1 MKTAKPTSLALPAK
15 LPSRYADLV
24 ALHMPRPIHDRVA
37 YDNTVEVIDALAGHA
52 LNTDQEDYLELL
64 SQLVETYEAAH
75 LRPYPKVKGINAL
88 KFLLSENQLTGDD
101 LAKLL
106 SVDRST
112 AYKLLKGT
120 RNLTTEHIR
129 ILCERFSVGAEL
141 LIP

>member
-1 MKTAKPTSLALPAK
+1 MKTVKSTSLALPAK
-15 LPSRYADLV
+15 LPTRYADLV

-37 YDNTVEVIDALAGHA
+37 YDNTVEVIDALAGRK
-52 LNTDQEDYLELL
+52 LNADQEDYLELL
-64 SQLVETYEAAH
+64 SQLVETYEAAY
-75 LRPYPKVKGINAL
+75 LTPFPKVKGMDAL

-112 AYKLLKGT
+112 AYKILKGT

-129 ILCERFSVGAEL
+129 CLCERFNVGPEL
-141 LIP
+141 LIA

>member
-1 MKTAKPTSLALPAK
+1 MKTAKLTSLSLPSK
-15 LPSRYADLV
+15 LPTRYAELV

-37 YDNTVEVIDALAGHA
+37 YDNTVEVIDALAGHK
-52 LNTDQEDYLELL
+52 LNADQQDYLELL

-75 LRPYPKVKGINAL
+75 LTPYPKVKGIDAL

-106 SVDRST
+106 SMDRST
-112 AYKLLKGT
+112 AYKILKGT

-129 ILCERFSVGAEL
+129 ILCERFSVSAEL
-141 LIP
+141 LIA

>member
-1 MKTAKPTSLALPAK
+1 MKTAKSTSRALPAK
-15 LPSRYADLV
+15 LPTRYAELV

-37 YDNTVEVIDALAGHA
+37 YDNTVEVIDALAGHK
-52 LNTDQEDYLELL
+52 LNTDQKDYLELL

-75 LRPYPKVKGINAL
+75 LTPYPKVKGIEAL

-112 AYKLLKGT
+112 AYKILKGT
-120 RNLTTEHIR
+120 RNLTTDHLR
-129 ILCERFSVGAEL
+129 ILGERFSVSVEL
-141 LIP
+141 LIA